1 MSNSKEFL
9 IAADTVKS
17 LSQTP
22 DNEELQILYGCYK
35 QATVGDV
42 NVEKPGFLNFKE
54 VKKWEAWNACK
65 GMIKY
70 DAEVKYILFVNDLIQ
85 KYGCKP

>member
-9 IAADTVKS
+9 IAAETAKQLSKS
-17 LSQTP
+17 PET
-22 DNEELQILYGCYK
+22 EELQILYGLYK

-54 VKKWEAWNACK
+54 SKKWEAWNTYK
-65 GMIKY
+65 GLGQY
-70 DAEVKYILFVNDLIQ
+70 DAEVKYILYVNDLIQ
-85 KYGCKP
+85 KYGVN

>member
-9 IAADTVKS
+9 IAANTVKS

-54 VKKWEAWNACK
+54 VKKWEAWNLCK
-65 GMIKY
+65 GMSKY

-85 KYGCKP
+85 KYGCM